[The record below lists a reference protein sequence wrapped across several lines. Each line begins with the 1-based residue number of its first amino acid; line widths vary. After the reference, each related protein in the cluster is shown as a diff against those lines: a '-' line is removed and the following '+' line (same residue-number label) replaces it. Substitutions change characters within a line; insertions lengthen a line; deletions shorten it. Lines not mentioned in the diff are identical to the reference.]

1 MKGNGEFVAQRI
13 IAESN
18 ESVTRWL
25 QQETEIKVPYPRLE
39 PIDQTLCGLRALF
52 LIGAHATTA
61 LDIFSRTGDPA
72 SLRLCDNAIE
82 KAYQLTNA
90 LNLP

>member
-1 MKGNGEFVAQRI
+1 MKGNGEFITQRI

-25 QQETEIKVPYPRLE
+25 QQDADIKIPYPRLE
-39 PIDQTLCGLRALF
+39 PVEQSLCGLRALF
-52 LIGAHATTA
+52 LIGAHAVTA
-61 LDIFSRTGDPA
+61 LDIFSRTGDPS

-82 KAYQLTNA
+82 KATQLSNA
-90 LNLP
+90 LAK